1 MHFYDIEGFRE
12 TAKQAGH
19 ENTSEHY
26 LQVCAENDVVF
37 SIAMGNADG
46 ETPVYG
52 GSTPRVPD
60 LAGKFNYKEYNQPKV
75 IGYCCGVKSDE
86 LTLANAEKTAAEFE
100 ALVYGYNND
109 RMAESQREEL
119 YNQPKLLGLNG
130 PMFNGFGTLK
140 STGET
145 VAIIRYEK
153 PSRY

>member
-60 LAGKFNYKEYNQPKV
+60 LAGKFNYKEYNHS
-75 IGYCCGVKSDE
+75 IRNC
-86 LTLANAEKTAAEFE
+86 LNHIF
-100 ALVYGYNND
+100 LVLRVMN
-109 RMAESQREEL
+109 
-119 YNQPKLLGLNG
+119 
-130 PMFNGFGTLK
+130 
-140 STGET
+140 
-145 VAIIRYEK
+145 
-153 PSRY
+153 